1 MTRPAWSDDRWQ
13 RKFDNPIETADG
25 TRLNT
30 LREAITYLARLP
42 RFRSV
47 SAPAA
52 PYISQEKGAILAVFI
67 DTDNFSIDTDISRS
81 CTCCRCQI
89 LECRF
94 RNLRKCERNLS
105 SLRHRNESCR

>member
-1 MTRPAWSDDRWQ
+1 VTRPAYNWSDDRWQ

-25 TRLNT
+25 TRLDT
-30 LREAITYLARLP
+30 LCEAITLP

-67 DTDNFSIDTDISRS
+67 DTDN
-81 CTCCRCQI
+81 
-89 LECRF
+89 
-94 RNLRKCERNLS
+94 
-105 SLRHRNESCR
+105 RHRHQSFVHMLPVSDP